1 MMFQWCHLMMCGF
14 NFNFIV
20 DDHDD
25 DDVGDYDNDD
35 IYNTYYI

>member
-14 NFNFIV
+14 NFNYID